1 MTLDIFFFSLLAK
14 SPWDVHTHLM
24 QVDKISLNKLF
35 TLLYIKAH
43 ISIKCSGH
51 STYEK
56 KKKSPIERVIP
67 YYI

>member
-56 KKKSPIERVIP
+56 KKKVL
-67 YYI
+67 